1 MQGVIASNDDT
12 SPDIIPNRTTS
23 VFNVMNLVL
32 RLLPSKQ
39 GTVLRRLLMTADG
52 ASLIRAMVSKDG
64 GFFRQQ
70 TCGIIADILYQWM
83 LGAIG
88 SSSRVAQYSSQ
99 VKLASGT
106 SDYELGPSSR
116 SSMST
121 YDYQSIFRDRRL
133 RVIFSKALR
142 SAQSDPVLM
151 LRFCWSSL
159 VIFVTA
165 LALACHRVVVNLSE
179 AYLGRMSLAPKRL
192 AIST

>member
-1 MQGVIASNDDT
+1 
-12 SPDIIPNRTTS
+12 
-23 VFNVMNLVL
+23 
-32 RLLPSKQ
+32 
-39 GTVLRRLLMTADG
+39 MTADG
-52 ASLIRAMVSKDG
+52 ASLIRAMVSKEG

-70 TCGIIADILYQWM
+70 LCGIIAEILYHWM

-88 SSSRVAQYSSQ
+88 SSTRVAQYNSR

-106 SDYELGPSSR
+106 SNYELGPSSGR
-116 SSMST
+116 STSI

-165 LALACHRVVVNLSE
+165 SALACHRAVVNLSE
-179 AYLGRMSLAPKRL
+179 AYLGPLSFVPKRF